1 MDTAPEEFHCLPT
14 EEYVMNSFL
23 EPTRLTDVQMR
34 SFLTEG
40 YLILRTGVPDEVHA
54 HIRAQ
59 CEEIFSTVGNPGNE
73 ILELNPALRLI
84 LADPAVRGALQGIL
98 GPDYFLH
105 PHRHCHQNVSGT
117 PAQHNHKDSYEDDV
131 NVRHHRSRW
140 AMLMY
145 YPQPVT
151 SNMGPTGVT
160 PGSQY
165 FSESASLDSEDEF
178 GVTGEAGT
186 IILIHYD
193 LWHRALENTSG
204 HNRYM
209 VKFLFCR
216 ATEPTGPAWNNRTA
230 AWTAPAE
237 RAGDPLEPLWDA
249 MWHWHRGE
257 TMGQRTHFL
266 DSGVVME
273 DLLHGAEQNRLRAAY
288 TISPSALEGGHNLSA
303 LWNEEANAAEERAQ
317 TRAHTSPCEHF
328 IGYALGALGA
338 GGLDHLQSGLRSE
351 DWRIRGCAADVIGDI
366 GRESRHLAPQ
376 VAELLHDSSAWVRRN
391 ATETLGVLGNA
402 KAGIEDALGA
412 ALADE
417 DYWVGHNAALSLR
430 KLGQASPPTIQLL
443 LKAAVHAEPY
453 RRLNSL
459 LALDGLLA

>member
-1 MDTAPEEFHCLPT
+1 
-14 EEYVMNSFL
+14 MNSFL

-40 YLILRTGVPDEVHA
+40 YLILKTGVPAEVHE
-54 HIRAQ
+54 HIHAR
-59 CEEIFSTVGNPGNE
+59 CEEIFSTMGNPGNA

-84 LADPAVRGALQGIL
+84 LADPAVRGGLQGVL
-98 GPDYFLH
+98 GPACFLH

-151 SNMGPTGVT
+151 ADMGPTGVT

-165 FSESASLDSEDEF
+165 CSESASLNAGDEL
-178 GVTGEAGT
+178 GVTGDAGT
-186 IILIHYD
+186 VILIHYD
-193 LWHRALENTSG
+193 LWHRALANTSG
-204 HNRYM
+204 RNRYM

-216 ATEPTGPAWNNRTA
+216 ATEPVCPAWDNRTA
-230 AWTAPAE
+230 TWTAPAE

-249 MWHWHRGE
+249 MWRWHRGE
-257 TMGQRTHFL
+257 TLGQRTGFR
-266 DSGVVME
+266 DRGVVLE
-273 DLLHGAEQNRLRAAY
+273 DLLQGDERNRLRAAY
-288 TISPSALEGGHNLSA
+288 TIAPGALARGSHLST
-303 LWNEEANAAEERAQ
+303 LWREEAKAAEERAQ
-317 TRAHTSPCEHF
+317 TRAYTSPCEHV

-351 DWRIRGCAADVIGDI
+351 DWRIRGCAADIIGDI

-376 VAELLHDSSAWVRRN
+376 VAELLHNSSVWVRCN
-391 ATETLGVLGNA
+391 ATDRSRSITGCQGPSSPRTRVTRTAQSRRTPGKRSRA
-402 KAGIEDALGA
+402 VRRARVSAHA
-412 ALADE
+412 TALAFHSGSMATRPRL
-417 DYWVGHNAALSLR
+417 VG
-430 KLGQASPPTIQLL
+430 T
-443 LKAAVHAEPY
+443 
-453 RRLNSL
+453 RL
-459 LALDGLLA
+459 